1 MAEKAK
7 EEMKMYKV
15 YEVDFMERAWELIE
29 CESFEEARHYAKQYF
44 KDDKGCVSA
53 FVALNEEIVWY
64 RNR

>member
-1 MAEKAK
+1 
-7 EEMKMYKV
+7 MYKV

-29 CESFEEARHYAKQYF
+29 CESFEDARHYAKQYF
-44 KDDKGCVSA
+44 KDDKGCVSV